1 MNPAMKETKFFR
13 LCLASFTR
21 SSAKKSRQE
30 LIACARKLG
39 AGDNERARELF
50 LSAEGWLRSGIA
62 SPIASLTSTRQAAFM
77 VWLTKILYSKRPLQ
91 RADFLYEWATYCLG
105 MVENPHYAKRA
116 LQRALSILRREC
128 RDWTRLVN
136 ILSQLALALD
146 ETGRRRRATQIL
158 EIACRL
164 CDGHQVEPIANDTC
178 LRLSAAAHAWQGDLD
193 TALKRMDQ
201 ASAINATVNG
211 ASPLQS
217 AIAWTISICRYGFPL
232 EGPPYTLRAAFA
244 IASMDMADKQSP
256 ADRWLEVDG
265 LMHALNRTPHSLLAI
280 LSTHTT
286 VWLATEAT
294 EYVPTAGDLATL
306 FNNYGNAL
314 AGGNLSERAL
324 AAFGRVLR
332 CAEEN
337 TDPFQQADADYQCI
351 HAYSGIGF
359 VHFNLGMRTIAHA
372 EKQASLHQAAYW
384 FAKAAQQ
391 CKQVGSRAWFEGR
404 GWACAG
410 LVESYLE
417 HTEQA
422 WFYFAWA
429 LLAGLSNW
437 GRTSDQATLE
447 GFLNPDS
454 FIRLKM
460 VEGFERLNARHAA
473 VLFGKA
479 AVHAVYREAYPSE
492 TLESIGAALYLRSRS
507 DAHRKLAQSLTIAG
521 RYNEAEQAF
530 ALLKDDA
537 WGVYTRRDSVPVEI
551 EAAIALNQAEAAGL
565 HESGILSFLTSI
577 PMNESLSDATIERM
591 GDLLAGLDHAIE
603 AQINRRKML
612 QRQAQGN
619 LSPDVLAPGDARIR
633 YLVSPT
639 YMTVTVQVGASIST
653 YQTDATF
660 EEISLISF
668 ALRQSHSAS
677 QRDFLELA
685 SALYG
690 ALIKPVADALQG
702 VTHLWIETDS
712 PLDGVPFAA
721 LFDGERYLF
730 ERYSIA
736 YFNAAGSLIPAST
749 AHNSS
754 SVTIFACSEL
764 ADGRLPGAA
773 LEREFIQGALESKI
787 PPVVCEAY
795 SHDECSIDRMLVKL
809 TLDGQNNCAIHLAT
823 HAVFNAT
830 SDSLS
835 MLALADGNLS
845 MNRLRKATEAE
856 QSDLGLFVLS
866 ACGTA
871 RQDLDVEGF
880 SLTLLRG
887 GVRSVV
893 SSLWETLDVS
903 APSFFRK
910 FYETCQA
917 FESPRTIAV
926 ALREAQISLNEY
938 YRDQAINT
946 GVSQAAHWAPYVV
959 MTGRIG

>member
-1 MNPAMKETKFFR
+1 MKETKFFR

-30 LIACARKLG
+30 LIAYARKLG
-39 AGDNERARELF
+39 ADDNERATELF
-50 LSAEGWLRSGIA
+50 MNAEAWLRSDIA
-62 SPIASLTSTRQAAFM
+62 SSVASLTSTRQATFM

-105 MVENPHYAKRA
+105 RVDNPHYAKRA
-116 LQRALSILRREC
+116 LQHALSIRRREYH
-128 RDWTRLVN
+128 DWTRLVN
-136 ILSQLALALD
+136 TLSQLALALD
-146 ETGRRRRATQIL
+146 ETGRRRRATQVL

-164 CDGHQVEPIANDTC
+164 CDGHQVEPVANDTC

-232 EGPPYTLRAAFA
+232 EGPPYTLRTAFV
-244 IASMDMADKQSP
+244 IASMDMADKQRP
-256 ADRWLEVDG
+256 ADRWFEVDG
-265 LMHALNRTPHSLLAI
+265 LMHALDRTPHSLLAI
-280 LSTHTT
+280 LSIHTT
-286 VWLATEAT
+286 LWLASEAT
-294 EYVPTAGDLATL
+294 EYIPTAGDLATL

-314 AGGNLSERAL
+314 AGANLSERAL
-324 AAFGRVLR
+324 AVFGRVLR

-337 TDPFQQADADYQCI
+337 TDPSQQADANYQCI
-351 HAYSGIGF
+351 HAYSGFGF
-359 VHFNLGMRTIAHA
+359 VHFNLGMRAIAHA
-372 EKQASLHQAAYW
+372 EKHESFHQAAYW
-384 FAKAAQQ
+384 FSKAAQQ

-410 LVESYLE
+410 LVQSYLG

-429 LLAGLSNW
+429 LLAGFSNW
-437 GRTSDQATLE
+437 GHTSNLATLE

-507 DAHRKLAQSLTIAG
+507 DAHRKLAQSLTITG

-537 WGVYTRRDSVPVEI
+537 WGVYTRRDNVPVEI
-551 EAAIALNQAEAAGL
+551 EAAVAVNQAEAAGL
-565 HESGILSFLTSI
+565 YESGIMSFLTSI
-577 PMNESLSDATIERM
+577 PMNESLSDATIARM
-591 GDLLAGLDHAIE
+591 GELLAGLDHAIE
-603 AQINRRKML
+603 TQINRRKML
-612 QRQAQGN
+612 QRHAQGN
-619 LSPDVLAPGDARIR
+619 LSPDMLASGDARIR

-639 YMTVTVQVGASIST
+639 YMTITVEVGASIST
-653 YQTDATF
+653 CQTDDTF
-660 EEISLISF
+660 AGISLISF

-677 QRDFLELA
+677 QRDFLELS
-685 SALYG
+685 SALYR
-690 ALIKPVADALQG
+690 ALIKPVADALEG

-736 YFNAAGSLIPAST
+736 YFNAAGSLMPAST
-749 AHNSS
+749 AHSYS
-754 SVTIFACSEL
+754 SVTVFACSEL

-773 LEREFIQGALESKI
+773 LEREFIQGALKSKI
-787 PPVVCEAY
+787 PPAACEAY
-795 SHDECSIDRMLVKL
+795 SHNECSIDRMLGKL
-809 TLDGQNNCAIHLAT
+809 ALDGQSNCAIHLAT

-845 MNRLRKATEAE
+845 INRLRKATERKP
-856 QSDLGLFVLS
+856 SDLGLFVLS

-903 APSFFRK
+903 APTFFRI

-917 FESPRTIAV
+917 FESPRSIAI

-946 GVSQAAHWAPYVV
+946 GMSQAAHWAPYVV
-959 MTGRIG
+959 ITGRIG